1 LSAMNMQDFR
11 DVAEDEGQEEEELPD
26 QYRDPEYSTREEEY
40 NPRDQEYNPRD
51 QEYNHSA
58 DSLDETPPDIAS
70 EVTVGKDTDSKYE
83 HHAKKD
89 RAPRSPKSKGEVSEI
104 SSRLSINHP
113 TWSPWVRQQRGRRRS
128 SSSPSVGGGG
138 RKKYICEK
146 FNDVFTRSSDLR
158 VHRDTMHAGEKK
170 YKCKDCGKLFS
181 QKGSLNRHMA
191 QVPHGDFK
199 YRCPRCGQIFVYKEY
214 LMTHLK
220 FSIHCVRTPKQ
231 EDEAAAAQN
240 QQQFLVPL
248 PEVEKPAPEPPQQ
261 FLVPLDEI
269 GISTPSSASE
279 TTSSPGY
286 KSGPPGLRN
295 NLGTPVTYP
304 RQKFY
309 SKPPPG
315 LRIPPT

>member
-1 LSAMNMQDFR
+1 MNMQDFR

-146 FNDVFTRSSDLR
+146 CNDVFTRSSDLR

-248 PEVEKPAPEPPQQ
+248 PE
-261 FLVPLDEI
+261 I

>member
-1 LSAMNMQDFR
+1 MNMQDFR
-11 DVAEDEGQEEEELPD
+11 DVTEGQEEEEEELTEE
-26 QYRDPEYSTREEEY
+26 YRDPEYSNREQEY
-40 NPRDQEYNPRD
+40 SNRNQEYNPRD

-70 EVTVGKDTDSKYE
+70 EVTVGKDTDKYE
-83 HHAKKD
+83 HLAKK
-89 RAPRSPKSKGEVSEI
+89 APRSPKSKGEVSEI

-146 FNDVFTRSSDLR
+146 CNDVFTRSSDLR

-231 EDEAAAAQN
+231 EEEAAAQN

-248 PEVEKPAPEPPQQ
+248 PE
-261 FLVPLDEI
+261 I
-269 GISTPSSASE
+269 GTPSSAAE
-279 TTSSPGY
+279 TSPGY

-315 LRIPPT
+315 LIPGGVRARI